1 MLLLLDILYN
11 NWHTHIILFD
21 TVTTYERNMEDCG
34 KGGVVVVGV
43 FQLTYL
49 IDWYWTTSVYYAR
62 ENKFIMIDH
71 IHSGRIDFFYP
82 IFFYVLL
89 PNLYSFIRSRIDK
102 GFKHHRFI
110 TFTAHII
117 FSLIISNGVTVFGV
131 KSDDTIFCYCVGSI
145 YSMLVGSL
153 HTHTYRLSWFR
164 WDRLSLH
171 SFIFCRLE

>member
-1 MLLLLDILYN
+1 MAHSYYFIWYGN
-11 NWHTHIILFD
+11 NVRKKHGGL
-21 TVTTYERNMEDCG
+21 R
-34 KGGVVVVGV
+34 KGGGGMVVVGV

-117 FSLIISNGVTVFGV
+117 FSLIISNT
-131 KSDDTIFCYCVGSI
+131 KWS
-145 YSMLVGSL
+145 YS
-153 HTHTYRLSWFR
+153 FR
-164 WDRLSLH
+164 GEIRWYDLLLLRRVH
-171 SFIFCRLE
+171 I